1 MSLCHYGQK
10 QLEQT
15 LISLALRQVQFEAD
29 TKINNFMRKTNKA
42 DTSTSNPIVNTYYKI
57 L

>member
-42 DTSTSNPIVNTYYKI
+42 DTSTSNPIVNTYQKI